1 MSYEDGMSVFYDP
14 VSKTVIVIFR
24 GKTTILEGPF
34 ESARSGVAAGEDLCA
49 RLGWR
54 SDTPTTGRDLG

>member
-14 VSKTVIVIFR
+14 VSKTVIVLFR
-24 GKTTILEGPF
+24 GKTTKLEGPF
-34 ESARSGVAAGEDLCA
+34 ESARSGVAAGENLCV

-54 SDTPTTGRDLG
+54 SSTPTTGRDLG